1 MASPS
6 VKILAFII
14 AALSLAACGGGGSG
28 SIAPPPPDDGDNGGD
43 TGGIDRSGIRVL
55 GSISGFGSVVVD
67 GVRFDTS
74 TATIEVDDAPASE
87 DDLKTGEV
95 VFVSGEIDDDGN
107 ATAATV
113 VTDDLL
119 RGNIE
124 SIDLSADTFVVLS
137 QTVKVEVDTAF
148 DDSIPNNAIDG
159 LAVGQA
165 VRVDGFLSPDGRII
179 ATRVDTD
186 DGDDVQVVGVVS
198 GLDASAL
205 TFSIGSLLVD
215 YTQATFEDF
224 DGADLANGQVVEV
237 EGNALA
243 AGGELPATKVERV
256 TDDLGADDDD
266 LAEIEG
272 IVTAVLSA
280 DEFEVNGIAVA
291 TDGATVYEGGSA
303 ADIVEGVRVEVDA
316 VALAGGSLLATKVEF
331 EPEKV
336 VEIEATVEAVDA
348 AAGTLQTLGITVII
362 EDGTRLED
370 DSDLDLRRFSLA
382 DINVGDFVEIGGS
395 ESAAAGDEAIAV
407 LLKRD
412 DDGDD
417 GVKLQARVQS
427 VSQPDFVLLGVTVR
441 TNASTEF
448 EGDDDDQELTPAE
461 FFAIAEGRVV
471 EVDGIWDGS
480 VLTAENV
487 EFEVED

>member
-6 VKILAFII
+6 VKILA
-14 AALSLAACGGGGSG
+14 ALITAVALAACGGGSDGTPPS
-28 SIAPPPPDDGDNGGD
+28 PPPDDGGD

-74 TATIEVDDAPASE
+74 AATIEVDDEPAGE

-124 SIDLSADTFVVLS
+124 SIDLIADTFVVLS

-215 YTQATFEDF
+215 YAAAAFEDF

-417 GVKLQARVQS
+417 GVTLQARVQS
-427 VSQPDFVLLGVTVR
+427 VNDPDFTLLGVTVR
-441 TNASTEF
+441 TTVDTEF
-448 EGDDDDQELTPAE
+448 EDGDVELTPAQ
-461 FFAIAEGRVV
+461 FFADAVGRIV
-471 EVDGIWDGS
+471 EVEGTWDGS

>member
-1 MASPS
+1 MASPT
-6 VKILAFII
+6 VKLLASLI
-14 AALSLAACGGGGSG
+14 AVFALAACGGGGGGSG
-28 SIAPPPPDDGDNGGD
+28 SIAPPPPDDGGD

-55 GSISGFGSVVVD
+55 GSVSGFGSVVVN

-74 TATIEVDDAPASE
+74 TATIEVDDAPGSE

-107 ATAATV
+107 ATAATL

-119 RGNIE
+119 RGDIE
-124 SIDLSADTFVVLS
+124 SIDLVAETFVVLS

-148 DDSIPNNAIDG
+148 DDSIANNAIDG

-165 VRVDGFLSPDGRII
+165 VRVDGFLSPEGRII

-205 TFSIGSLLVD
+205 TFSIGTLLVD

-237 EGNALA
+237 EGSALA

-280 DEFEVNGIAVA
+280 AEFEVNGIAVA

-303 ADIVEGVRVEVDA
+303 ADLVEGARVEVDA

-348 AAGTLQTLGITVII
+348 AAGTLRTLGITVII

-382 DINVGDFVEIGGS
+382 DVNVGDFVEIGGS
-395 ESAAAGDEAIAV
+395 ESATADDEAIAV

-427 VSQPDFVLLGVTVR
+427 VNQPDFVLLGVTIR
-441 TNASTEF
+441 TNANTEF
-448 EGDDDDQELTPAE
+448 EGDDDQELTPAE
-461 FFAIAEGRVV
+461 FFAIAEGRIV
-471 EVDGIWDGS
+471 EVDGTWDGS
-480 VLTAENV
+480 VLTADEV

>member
-303 ADIVEGVRVEVDA
+303 ADIVEGARVEVDA

-417 GVKLQARVQS
+417 GVTLQARVQS
-427 VSQPDFVLLGVTVR
+427 VNDPDFTLLGVTVR
-441 TNASTEF
+441 TTVDTEF
-448 EGDDDDQELTPAE
+448 EDGDVELTPAQ
-461 FFAIAEGRVV
+461 FFADAVGRIV
-471 EVDGIWDGS
+471 EVEGTWDGS